1 MPMIGSL
8 PPHSSPGP
16 ASLGGL
22 RILVVEDEY
31 LLAADV
37 ARLLEQSGAE
47 VIGPFPT
54 VDQAL
59 SDLANGPLPDFALL
73 DVNLRGVLVF
83 PVAELLLSAG
93 VPFLFVTGYD
103 SGALP
108 EIFADQP
115 RLEKPVDL
123 SGKHPVITS
132 IEKIIGG

>member
-1 MPMIGSL
+1 MTGVA
-8 PPHSSPGP
+8 SPGSTP
-16 ASLGGL
+16 PPLDGL

-37 ARLLEQSGAE
+37 ARLLEQDGAE
-47 VIGPFPT
+47 VVGPFPT
-54 VDQAL
+54 VGQAL
-59 SDLANGPLPDFALL
+59 SHLAKEDMPDFALL
-73 DVNLRGVLVF
+73 DVNLRGELVF
-83 PVAELLLSAG
+83 PVAELLLSQE

-123 SGKHPVITS
+123 SGRHPVITS
-132 IEKIIGG
+132 IEKMIGG